1 MSQNLGKV
9 GICPMGDYA
18 SGKSYERLSSVF
30 YNHEYWVAVKD
41 VPVGAV
47 PSATSEYWQK
57 MASRGEQGPQGQS
70 YVDKELVPIVDN
82 LTEGGSA
89 NVLSAEQ
96 GKVLKAELTEL
107 ESKTIQINRLNA
119 DFYNSLT
126 LSIGGI
132 DGGFNLTND
141 STRVRTSYISG
152 KFSIEVNEGYKLK
165 YLFKYTLDIEGK
177 ITPLVLD
184 TLNSHTYASVDSN
197 GIYRIVLVKDD
208 ESAFSNEE
216 LSKIIASFIGKK
228 ESEEET
234 TEANNLYVWEQGSYN
249 VATQS
254 TYVVSNRIRCWMW
267 ANTQVK
273 VKDGC
278 IIKFL
283 FYKGHDGLFTFQNI
297 SATSCITNYDGFLVV
312 AKADEA
318 PLAPEDDFINLI
330 ESPGKVFK
338 TQLQNF
344 DTYYAPIF
352 NWVQG
357 GIVGDGGEP
366 NVGQEY
372 YYNRL
377 KTTNPILS
385 QGEII
390 TFVVNADYKIR
401 VFRYSSEMTF
411 ESYLGEFTNNQT
423 LATISGDNYRFV
435 LLRKDDGNISV
446 EESAN
451 CEILGF
457 HADASNGE
465 LRYTKPSYNSVSLR
479 NNLKDKRVAFLGDSI
494 TQGASASSQAQT
506 YHGVFC
512 QKYGAIDRTAEV
524 YAEKGSESN
533 NLLGMNGTCIAAN
546 TKNGLG
552 STRFVTR
559 ATAENFADSKLI
571 VVFGGTNDLS
581 YDRKPIGE
589 LFVKETIAAS
599 GNMGTQRLTKPT
611 DTETFAGALHELI
624 TTIQNVAPKVPIVY
638 MTLMKRDHNSAQN
651 PDYLTCNANGDFM
664 IDYVNAI
671 KEICAF
677 YSIPVLDMY
686 SNSQLNPLAPGWS
699 NLFGDGLH
707 PNNEGHALIGE
718 LLFRFVEDNV
728 IVA

>member
-1 MSQNLGKV
+1 MEVKKIVEGMTATQVAQVIDDNFKGLNEEKANKVETDEKLSELGSKV
-9 GICPMGDYA
+9 DI
-18 SGKSYERLSSVF
+18 
-30 YNHEYWVAVKD
+30 
-41 VPVGAV
+41 
-47 PSATSEYWQK
+47 
-57 MASRGEQGPQGQS
+57 
-70 YVDKELVPIVDN
+70 
-82 LTEGGSA
+82 
-89 NVLSAEQ
+89 
-96 GKVLKAELTEL
+96 
-107 ESKTIQINRLNA
+107 LNA
-119 DFYNSLT
+119 DIYNNLVIN
-126 LSIGGI
+126 IGGI
-132 DGGFNLTND
+132 SGNFEDLFSANRAK
-141 STRVRTSYISG
+141 SSYLSG
-152 KFSIEVNEGYKLK
+152 QFSVQCNTGYKIL
-165 YLFKYTLDIEGK
+165 YLFNYKIDVSGVIHPIDFIPIQNSTYTNTQKD
-177 ITPLVLD
+177 
-184 TLNSHTYASVDSN
+184 
-197 GIYRIVLVKDD
+197 GIYRMVFAKND
-208 ESAFSNEE
+208 ESDFVTDE
-216 LSKIIASFIGKK
+216 LNDIIQSFEGRSYIKGKEK
-228 ESEEET
+228 PQ
-234 TEANNLYVWEQGSYN
+234 NNLYIWEQGSYN
-249 VATQS
+249 VETQS
-254 TYVVSNRIRCWMW
+254 TYVDYNRIRAWMW

-273 VKDGC
+273 VKNGY

-283 FYKGHDGLFTFQNI
+283 FYKGLDGKFTFQNI

-312 AKADEA
+312 AKADET

-330 ESPGKVFK
+330 ESPGKVIK
-338 TQLQNF
+338 NQLQNF
-344 DTYYAPIF
+344 DTYYALIL

-357 GIVGDGGEP
+357 SILGDGGES
-366 NVGQEY
+366 NIGQEY

-390 TFVVNADYKIR
+390 TFIVNSDYKIR
-401 VFRYSSEMTF
+401 AFRYSSEMTF
-411 ESYLGEFTNNQT
+411 ESYLGEFTNEQT
-423 LATISGDNYRFV
+423 LVTIYGDNYRFV

-457 HADASNGE
+457 HADSYNGE
-465 LRYTKPSYNSVSLR
+465 LRYAKPSYNSVPLR

-524 YAEKGSESN
+524 YAEKGTESN

-546 TKNGLG
+546 TKNNLG

-581 YDRKPIGE
+581 YDRKPIGD
-589 LFVKETIAAS
+589 LFVKETIAAT

-624 TTIQNVAPKVPIVY
+624 TTIQRVAPRVPIVF
-638 MTLMKRDHNSAQN
+638 MTPMKRDHNGAAN

-699 NLFGDGLH
+699 SLFGDGLH

-728 IVA
+728 IFPL